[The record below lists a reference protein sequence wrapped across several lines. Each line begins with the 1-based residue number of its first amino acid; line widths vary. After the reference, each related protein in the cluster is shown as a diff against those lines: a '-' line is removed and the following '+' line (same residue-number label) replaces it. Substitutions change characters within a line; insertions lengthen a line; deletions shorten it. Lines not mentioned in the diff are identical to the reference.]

1 MEECIY
7 LKTSNPLFFVKV
19 PMQKKAREQA
29 LYFSKC
35 FSELILKKQVK
46 EKKGNISLNVYKDLQ
61 VFRET
66 LPFKMEIFT
75 DKIFVE
81 K

>member
-7 LKTSNPLFFVKV
+7 LKTSNPLFFVKYRCKEK
-19 PMQKKAREQA
+19 QGAGSI
-29 LYFSKC
+29 FSKC